1 MKYLKI
7 ILKTVINI
15 FIFLVFFIPFYWM
28 ILTSL
33 KTLGQTLKMPPS
45 FFVLEPQFYNFV
57 QVFKNIPFMSMLK
70 NSIIVTF
77 CIILCQLIT
86 VIPASYAFARFR
98 FKGKNILFGTTLLT
112 MMIPAQLIFLPVF
125 LLFSKLNMI
134 NSHTSLI
141 LPSACSAF
149 SIFMLRQNFKQVPE
163 ELLEAARLDKANEWK
178 ILTKIMLPIAKPTVI
193 TMLLLTFINSWN
205 DYFWPLV
212 LTTNNDVRPLT
223 VGISSLRQVEGGIS
237 YQILMGGNVLLVVPI
252 IVVFLIAQKHIIKAF
267 TYMGEK

>member
-7 ILKTVINI
+7 ILKTIINI
-15 FIFLVFFIPFYWM
+15 LIFLVFFIPFYWM

-45 FFVLEPQFYNFV
+45 FFVSEPQFNNFV
-57 QVFKNIPFMSMLK
+57 QVFKNIPFMNMLK
-70 NSIIVTF
+70 NSVIVTVSV
-77 CIILCQLIT
+77 ILCQLIT
-86 VIPASYAFARFR
+86 VIPAAYAFARFR
-98 FKGKNILFGTTLLT
+98 FKGKNILFAITLLT

-125 LLFSKLNMI
+125 LLFSKLNLI
-134 NSHTSLI
+134 NSYISLI

-178 ILTKIMLPIAKPTVI
+178 ILTKIMLPIAKPTVV

-237 YQILMGGNVLLVVPI
+237 YQILMAGNVLLVVPI
-252 IVVFLIAQKHIIKAF
+252 IVVFLLAQKHIIKAF